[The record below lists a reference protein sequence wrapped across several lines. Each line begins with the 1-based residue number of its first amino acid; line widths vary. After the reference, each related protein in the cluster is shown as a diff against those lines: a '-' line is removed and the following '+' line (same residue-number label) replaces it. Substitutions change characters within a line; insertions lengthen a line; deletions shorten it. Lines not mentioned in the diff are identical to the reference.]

1 MHESDDGNAKN
12 TDARESNIADVC
24 KTRTLSRIISYP
36 RRSLIGAFGPHTRE
50 KGKPSFMG
58 SAALSA
64 AAKSIR
70 DWSITEGRTSVTP
83 TKAADVFGS
92 LVFNDKVQQER
103 LPKAAYRALRATI
116 TRGEPLDGS
125 TADAVATALKDWAVE
140 HGATHY
146 THWFSPLTGITAE
159 KHDSFLAPASD
170 GSAIAEFRGKELIK
184 GEPDA
189 SSFPSGGMRSTFEA
203 RGYTAWDPTSPP
215 WLHVNSN
222 NVTLVIPTAF
232 VSWTGEALD
241 KKTPLLRSM
250 EAVSKQAVRVLKLF
264 GSTAERVF
272 STCGPEQEYFLIDRN
287 FYFARPDLINAGRTL
302 FGAKPPKG
310 QEMEDQYFGSI
321 PERVLACMA
330 EAELEL
336 FKVGV
341 PVKTRHNEVAP
352 SQYEIAPIFENANVA
367 ADHQMMTMET
377 IKRIAPKYGLEALM
391 HEKPFAGVNGSGK
404 HNNWSL
410 SDEFGNNLLGPGDTP
425 HDNMQFLVFC
435 AAVIRGVDRWQGL
448 LRASIASAGND
459 HRLGANEAPPAI
471 LSIFLGDQLTDIFEQ
486 IEKGS
491 AKSTKQGGT
500 LDVGASVLP
509 KLPRD
514 AGDRNRTSPFAFTGN
529 KFEFRAVSSGQNIAW
544 PNTALNVAMAD
555 ALDSVATELEG
566 AVAKGQELNKAV
578 ATLLTKLIKEHKR
591 IIFNG
596 NGYSAE
602 WEKEAGKRKLLNL
615 KNTVDALP
623 ELISPAVIKLLDK
636 YKVLNEREVHAR
648 YEVFLENYNKTVNIE
663 GQLMVLM
670 ANRYILPAALEYQK
684 QIGQSVAAVRA
695 GGASAPQSKKLLGT
709 YTKLVDKFK
718 LQTDA
723 LEKVLD
729 HSGGSAEKHAKYM
742 RDKVIPAMTKLR
754 ELGDSIEVLT
764 PHEIWPL
771 PTYREML
778 FVK

>member
-1 MHESDDGNAKN
+1 LTPFLAIDFLE
-12 TDARESNIADVC
+12 R
-24 KTRTLSRIISYP
+24 
-36 RRSLIGAFGPHTRE
+36 
-50 KGKPSFMG
+50 KPPPMG
-58 SAALSA
+58 SAALFE

-70 DWSITEGRTSVTP
+70 DWSINGSRAMGTP
-83 TKAADVFGS
+83 PANAAEAFGS

-103 LPKAAYRALRATI
+103 LPKPAYRALRATI
-116 TRGEPLDGS
+116 TRGEALDAA
-125 TADAVATALKDWAVE
+125 TADAVASALKDWAVE

-146 THWFSPLTGITAE
+146 THWFQPMTGITAE
-159 KHDSFLAPASD
+159 KHDSFLAPTGEGTAL
-170 GSAIAEFRGKELIK
+170 AEFRGKELIK

-215 WLHVNSN
+215 WLHVNGNSA
-222 NVTLVIPTAF
+222 TLVIPTAF

-272 STCGPEQEYFLIDRN
+272 ATCGPEQEYFLIDRN

-330 EAELEL
+330 ETEHEL

-352 SQYEIAPIFENANVA
+352 SQYEIAPVFENANLAV
-367 ADHQMMTMET
+367 DHQMMTMET
-377 IKRIAPKYGLEALM
+377 MKRVAPKYGLACLL

-435 AAVIRGVDRWQGL
+435 AAVIRAVDKWQGL

-486 IEKGS
+486 IEKGP
-491 AKSTKQGGT
+491 AKSTKHGGT
-500 LDVGASVLP
+500 LDIGVSVLP

-529 KFEFRAVSSGQNIAW
+529 KFEFRSVSSGQNISF
-544 PNTALNVAMAD
+544 PNTALNAAMAD
-555 ALDSVATELEG
+555 ALDSVATELEKATANG
-566 AVAKGQELNKAV
+566 GDLKNAVAK
-578 ATLLTKLIKEHKR
+578 LLTKITKEHKR
-591 IIFNG
+591 IVFNG
-596 NGYSAE
+596 NNYAPA
-602 WEKEAGKRKLLNL
+602 WEKEAAKRKLLNL

-623 ELISPAVIKLLDK
+623 QLVTKETLALFEK
-636 YKVLNEREVHAR
+636 YKILNEREMHAR
-648 YEVFLENYNKTVNIE
+648 YEVFLENYNKTINVE
-663 GQLMVLM
+663 AQLMVLM
-670 ANRYILPAALEYQK
+670 ANRYILPAAVNYQR
-684 QIGQSVAAVRA
+684 QVADSVAAVSKA
-695 GGASAPQSKKLLGT
+695 GARSKEGKKLLAT
-709 YTKLVDKFK
+709 YTKLADQFK
-718 LQTDA
+718 AQADA
-723 LEKVLD
+723 LEKLVE
-729 HSGGSAEKHAKYM
+729 HGGGSAEKHAKYT
-742 RDKVIPAMTKLR
+742 RDKVVPAMAKLR
-754 ELGDSIEVLT
+754 ELGDRIEVLT

>member
-1 MHESDDGNAKN
+1 
-12 TDARESNIADVC
+12 
-24 KTRTLSRIISYP
+24 
-36 RRSLIGAFGPHTRE
+36 
-50 KGKPSFMG
+50 MG
-58 SAALSA
+58 SAALFE

-70 DWSITEGRTSVTP
+70 DWSVNEGRAASTP
-83 TKAADVFGS
+83 TNAADVFAK

-116 TRGEPLDGS
+116 TRGETLDAA
-125 TADAVATALKDWAVE
+125 TADAVATALKEWAVE
-140 HGATHY
+140 HGASHY
-146 THWFSPLTGITAE
+146 THWFQPMTGITAE
-159 KHDSFLAPASD
+159 KHDSFLAPAPD
-170 GSAIAEFRGKELIK
+170 GTAITEFRGKELIK

-215 WLHVNSN
+215 WLLYNGNS
-222 NVTLVIPTAF
+222 VTLVIPTAF

-264 GSTAERVF
+264 GSTAERVCA
-272 STCGPEQEYFLIDRN
+272 TCGPEQEYFLIDRT

-310 QEMEDQYFGSI
+310 QEMEDQYFGTI
-321 PERVLACMA
+321 PERVLQCMA
-330 EAELEL
+330 EVELEL
-336 FKVGV
+336 YKTGV

-367 ADHQMMTMET
+367 VDHQMMTMET
-377 IKRIAPKYGLEALM
+377 LKKIAPKYGLACLL

-425 HDNMQFLVFC
+425 HENMQFLVFC
-435 AAVIRGVDRWQGL
+435 AAVIRAVDRWQGL

-471 LSIFLGDQLTDIFEQ
+471 LSIFLGDMLTDISEQ
-486 IEKGS
+486 IEKGA

-500 LDVGASVLP
+500 LDIGVSVLP

-529 KFEFRAVSSGQNIAW
+529 KFEFRAVSSGQNISF
-544 PNTALNVAMAD
+544 PNTALNAAMAD
-555 ALDSVATELEG
+555 ALDSVATELE
-566 AVAKGQELNKAV
+566 ATTAKGEDLNKAV
-578 ATLLTKLIKEHKR
+578 GKLLTKIIKEHKR

-596 NGYSAE
+596 NNYAPE

-623 ELISPAVIKLLDK
+623 ELVTKDVLRLLDK
-636 YKVLNEREVHAR
+636 YKILNEREVHAR
-648 YEVFLENYNKTVNIE
+648 YEIFLENYNKTVNVE
-663 GQLMVLM
+663 ANLMVLM
-670 ANRYILPAALEYQK
+670 ANRYILPAAFEYQK
-684 QIGQSVAAVRA
+684 QIGQSVAAVKA
-695 GGASAPQSKKLLGT
+695 GGATSVQGRKLLSS
-709 YTKLVDKFK
+709 YSKLVDKFK
-718 LQTDA
+718 AQTDA
-723 LEKVLD
+723 LEGLID
-729 HSGGSAEKHAKYM
+729 HTDASAEKHAKYM
-742 RDKVIPAMTKLR
+742 RDKIVPSMAKLR
-754 ELGDSIEVLT
+754 ELGDQIEVLT

>member
-1 MHESDDGNAKN
+1 
-12 TDARESNIADVC
+12 
-24 KTRTLSRIISYP
+24 
-36 RRSLIGAFGPHTRE
+36 
-50 KGKPSFMG
+50 MG
-58 SAALSA
+58 SAALSEA
-64 AAKSIR
+64 IKSIR
-70 DWSITEGRTSVTP
+70 EWSTTEGRTSPTP
-83 TKAADVFGS
+83 IKAAELFGS

-116 TRGEPLDGS
+116 TRGETLDLA
-125 TADAVATALKDWAVE
+125 TADAVAVALKDWAVE
-140 HGATHY
+140 HGASHY
-146 THWFSPLTGITAE
+146 THWFQPLTGITAE
-159 KHDSFLAPASD
+159 KHDSFLSPTNE
-170 GSAIAEFRGKELIK
+170 GTAIAEFRGKELIK

-215 WLHVNSN
+215 FLMYTQN

-250 EAVSKQAVRVLKLF
+250 DAVSAQAVRVLKLF

-287 FYFARPDLINAGRTL
+287 FYFNRPDLINAGRTI
-302 FGAKPPKG
+302 FGAAPPKG
-310 QEMEDQYFGSI
+310 QEMEDQYFGAI
-321 PERVLACMA
+321 PERVLACMT
-330 EAELEL
+330 EVETELY
-336 FKVGV
+336 KIGV

-352 SQYEIAPIFENANVA
+352 SQYEIAPVFENANVA
-367 ADHQMMTMET
+367 ADHQLMIMELL
-377 IKRIAPKYGLEALM
+377 KKIAPKYGLAALL

-410 SDEFGNNLLGPGDTP
+410 SDEFGNNLLSPGDTP

-435 AAVIRGVDRWQGL
+435 AAVIRAVDKWQGL
-448 LRASIASAGND
+448 LRASVAHAGND

-471 LSIFLGDQLTDIFEQ
+471 ISIFLGDMLTDIFDQ
-486 IEKGS
+486 IEKSGG
-491 AKSTKQGGT
+491 AKSTKQGGIQD
-500 LDVGASVLP
+500 LGVSVLP

-529 KFEFRAVSSGQNIAW
+529 KFEFRAVGSTQNIAW
-544 PNTALNVAMAD
+544 PNTILNVAMAD
-555 ALDSVATELEG
+555 SLESVANELE
-566 AVAKGQELNKAV
+566 AAKKKGEELNKAV
-578 ATLLTKLIKEHKR
+578 GKLLVKVIKEHKR

-596 NGYSAE
+596 NNYAPE

-615 KNTVDALP
+615 KNTVDALTELVKP
-623 ELISPAVIKLLDK
+623 EAVKLLDRFK
-636 YKVLNEREVHAR
+636 ILNEREAHAR
-648 YEVFLENYNKTVNIE
+648 YEVFLENYNKTINIE
-663 GQLMVLM
+663 GQLAVLL

-684 QIGQSVAAVRA
+684 RIGQSVTAVKQA
-695 GGASAPQSKKLLGT
+695 GGSTVQAKKLLAK
-709 YTKLVDKFK
+709 YAKLVDQFK
-718 LQTDA
+718 SQADA
-723 LEKVLD
+723 LAAALD
-729 HSGGSAEKHAKYM
+729 HSSNGAAEKHAKYM
-742 RDKVIPAMTKLR
+742 RDKIVPAMAKLR
-754 ELGDSIEVLT
+754 LVGDAIEVLT

>member
-1 MHESDDGNAKN
+1 
-12 TDARESNIADVC
+12 
-24 KTRTLSRIISYP
+24 
-36 RRSLIGAFGPHTRE
+36 
-50 KGKPSFMG
+50 MG
-58 SAALSA
+58 SAALFE

-70 DWSITEGRTSVTP
+70 DWSLNEGRAAAAP
-83 TKAADVFGS
+83 TNAAEVFAT

-103 LPKAAYRALRATI
+103 LSKPAYRALRATI
-116 TRGEPLDGS
+116 TRGEALDAA
-125 TADAVATALKDWAVE
+125 TADAVATALKEWAVE
-140 HGATHY
+140 HGASHY
-146 THWFSPLTGITAE
+146 THWFQPMTGITAE
-159 KHDSFLAPASD
+159 KHDSFLTPTPD
-170 GSAIAEFRGKELIK
+170 GGAIAEFRGKELIK

-215 WLHVNSN
+215 WLLFNGNS
-222 NVTLVIPTAF
+222 VTLVIPTAF

-272 STCGPEQEYFLIDRN
+272 ATCGPEQEYFLIDRT

-321 PERVLACMA
+321 PERVLQCMA
-330 EAELEL
+330 EVELEL
-336 FKVGV
+336 YKTGV

-352 SQYEIAPIFENANVA
+352 SQYEIAPVFENANVA
-367 ADHQMMTMET
+367 VDHQMMTMET
-377 IKRIAPKYGLEALM
+377 LKKIAPKYGLACLL

-425 HDNMQFLVFC
+425 HENMQFLVFC
-435 AAVIRGVDRWQGL
+435 AAVIRAVDRWQGL

-471 LSIFLGDQLTDIFEQ
+471 LSIFLGDMLTDIFEQ
-486 IEKGS
+486 IEKGT

-500 LDVGASVLP
+500 LDVGVSVLP

-529 KFEFRAVSSGQNIAW
+529 KFEFRAVSSGQNISF
-544 PNTALNVAMAD
+544 PNTALNAAMAD
-555 ALDSVATELEG
+555 ALDSVATELE
-566 AVAKGQELNKAV
+566 ATTAKGEDLNKAV
-578 ATLLTKLIKEHKR
+578 GKLLTKIIKEHKR

-596 NGYSAE
+596 NNYAAE

-623 ELISPAVIKLLDK
+623 ELVTKDVIKLLDK
-636 YKVLNEREVHAR
+636 YKILNEREVHAR
-648 YEVFLENYNKTVNIE
+648 YEIFLENYNKTINVEAN
-663 GQLMVLM
+663 LMVLM
-670 ANRYILPAALEYQK
+670 ANRYILPAAFEYQK
-684 QIGQSVAAVRA
+684 NIGQSIAAVKA
-695 GGASAPQSKKLLGT
+695 GGGTSVQGKKLLGS

-718 LQTDA
+718 AQTDA
-723 LEKVLD
+723 LEGLVD
-729 HSGGSAEKHAKYM
+729 HSGPSAEKHAKYM
-742 RDKVIPAMTKLR
+742 RDKIVPAMAKLR
-754 ELGDSIEVLT
+754 ELGDQIEVLT